1 MDKMFKNLDKM
12 LSKNADLNMAIML
25 FLVAYLAFDIKEFV
39 PAALNNEIVRVVVI
53 AVAVYLLI
61 RSNMGKINC
70 SSHACTLG
78 ILLLL
83 AAVLHRP
90 NEGFLGAFREGFT
103 GTDDEDVFSKYQVH
117 IAERGTESHAEPE
130 QIVVQ
135 DGSASDTGTGT
146 GTGSGSGGGGK
157 AYGSYSPYASF

>member
-39 PAALNNEIVRVVVI
+39 PAALNNEIVRVIVI
-53 AVAVYLLI
+53 GVAVYLLI

-90 NEGFLGAFREGFT
+90 NEGFLGALHEGF
-103 GTDDEDVFSKYQVH
+103 DDH
-117 IAERGTESHAEPE
+117 
-130 QIVVQ
+130 
-135 DGSASDTGTGT
+135 
-146 GTGSGSGGGGK
+146 
-157 AYGSYSPYASF
+157 